1 MARRFTNRDLQRL
14 LTELGFRP
22 ADSEQNQRQWRHL
35 QSGCVLLLPA
45 NKLDEAPRPADLVGV
60 RAHLDLQ
67 GHLDESTFDDFV
79 TSGKLPAAV
88 TDGEPGN

>member
-1 MARRFTNRDLQRL
+1 MARRFTNQDLQRL
-14 LTELGFRP
+14 LIELGFQA
-22 ADSEQNQRQWRHL
+22 ADIEQNQRRWRHP

-45 NKLDEAPRPADLVGV
+45 NKLDETLRPADLVGV

-79 TSGKLPAAV
+79 ASGKLPAAV
-88 TDGEPGN
+88 TGEEPGN